1 MGFSPLVVL
10 PAIFPWTEQLHLF
23 LLLLTIFICL
33 RNKEVGLL
41 IGALLAVICI
51 VRMAAVYNALAFA
64 IALVILR
71 GFSKRA
77 VKEYGKASVAFLA
90 FLSLYELLC
99 FCKYGALYP
108 QYFAASKT
116 YRMAEIYPG
125 AFYRNALPVLNMEH
139 LVLLLFRIEI
149 KNYLVFRNYYLH
161 IHPRRYMGYR
171 RDRDEMYEWIRE
183 NSGRD
188 DLIASNFLADAF
200 LLKRPFVSL
209 PPSKAVTPENIV
221 DFLKIYEPRYVLTI
235 DQGLVNILKD
245 TGYTEKKRK
254 GRMVIFGK

>member
-1 MGFSPLVVL
+1 VNAALANVALHLTDIINSFGYMKFVFILVPVFLILDPDKRRSPLF
-10 PAIFPWTEQLHLF
+10 IILF
-23 LLLLTIFICL
+23 LQGVCVILGCALSLWWLPRLGGDAGRFSLVPFITL
-33 RNKEVGLL
+33 GTLGFLSIKEILQRLFVKR
-41 IGALLAVICI
+41 A
-51 VRMAAVYNALAFA
+51 RALAFLFFVTA
-64 IALVILR
+64 
-71 GFSKRA
+71 
-77 VKEYGKASVAFLA
+77 
-90 FLSLYELLC
+90 
-99 FCKYGALYP
+99 
-108 QYFAASKT
+108 
-116 YRMAEIYPG
+116 
-125 AFYRNALPVLNMEH
+125 
-139 LVLLLFRIEI
+139 VLLLFRIEV

-183 NSGRD
+183 NSGGD

-209 PPSKAVTPENIV
+209 PPSKAVTPGNVV
-221 DFLKIYEPRYVLTI
+221 DFLKIYEPRYVLTV